1 MEWIPDDPIVS
12 CMIRTGYP
20 YWMEDD
26 YYSEDDAEDDDD
38 EKDLEVEEEE

>member
-12 CMIRTGYP
+12 SMIRTGYP
-20 YWMEDD
+20 YWMDDD
-26 YYSEDDAEDDDD
+26 YFSEEAEDDDD